1 MRLYRG
7 PILYWIMEDSLI
19 RRIPSRSMSATDV
32 APEMAFLILSMS
44 TGLSIVDEADLLDFF
59 ILGDSD
65 IRMQSESS
73 PFYLP

>member
-1 MRLYRG
+1 MMLYRG
-7 PILYWIMEDSLI
+7 PILYWIMEISLI
-19 RRIPSRSMSATDV
+19 RLIPSRSMSSTDV
-32 APEMAFLILSMS
+32 ASEMAFLILSMS
-44 TGLSIVDEADLLDFF
+44 AGLSIVDEADLLDFF

>member
-1 MRLYRG
+1 
-7 PILYWIMEDSLI
+7 MEDSLI